1 MTIVTLWLHNT
12 KLYTM
17 MYNQDNIQPMVSKP
31 DDTVL
36 DNDIHLETSEGKL
49 LKFGTQQ
56 LTDWLH
62 NNVSFKFIAGNG
74 GENSY
79 RARKETRKGFD
90 YWYAY
95 KKVNGKL
102 HKQFIAKTELLT
114 HERLV
119 EISLT
124 IRQPPT
130 PRQPKVVDDIQ
141 PVKPVN
147 PDEVININQPLYSGY
162 IQNMINSIKN
172 VCNQLQLQIESL
184 SEAINNPVKSD
195 REQVLET
202 ENQLLRE
209 QLAVLTDDNARLHNE
224 VTELHTTIDNLKET
238 SPNTQPPITNH
249 QSPIDYTAIR
259 NHVVKNWRIAKR
271 QESRE
276 RIAAAID
283 KFIQEL
289 PNLLNPVSLWVDSA
303 AKDFKHHQRPDTY
316 FNELQVMTKYCGY
329 HLLTSSQGYI
339 VQHRVTKD
347 VTQLGDNI
355 GSVAGWLRSQE
366 LIAG

>member
-1 MTIVTLWLHNT
+1 
-12 KLYTM
+12 
-17 MYNQDNIQPMVSKP
+17 MVSKP

-62 NNVSFKFIAGNG
+62 NNVSFKFIAGDG

-119 EISLT
+119 EVSLT

-141 PVKPVN
+141 PIKPIN
-147 PDEVININQPLYSGY
+147 PDDVIKCNQPLYSGY

-172 VCNQLQLQIESL
+172 VCNQLQSQVESL
-184 SEAINNPVKSD
+184 AAAIDNPPKSD

-209 QLAVLTDDNARLHNE
+209 QLAALTNDNTRLHNE

-238 SPNTQPPITNH
+238 ATNNQPPITDNQSPVTSH
-249 QSPIDYTAIR
+249 QSPIDYAAIR
-259 NHVVKNWRIAKR
+259 DRVLKGWRVAKR

-289 PNLLNPVSLWVDSA
+289 PSVIGVNPVSLLVNVA
-303 AKDFKHHQRPDTY
+303 AKEFGEYQITNRY
-316 FNELQVMTKYCGY
+316 FNDLQMIARYCNY
-329 HLLTSSQGYI
+329 HLLTNSQGYM
-339 VQHRVTKD
+339 VKHRVTGD
-347 VTQLGDNI
+347 VTELGDNI
-355 GSVAGWLRSQE
+355 GNVAGWLKNQE